1 MKFIAWRCFL
11 SIVLCLLMHVSFSQ
25 KFMHG
30 AGTGVFVNLSPL
42 IKPSI
47 PTILTYSPRINFI
60 ETSALS
66 VSAGIP
72 FSVGFGTTYY
82 TNYNTS
88 NGMEVENSATY
99 IINIPAMVNLNVG
112 AGSSKLSEKRVGF
125 FIGGGVAYQYGQ
137 YVLDEYNGV
146 TNVYPKV
153 KQTSLG
159 PAGNIGIRFAVGKHQ
174 KNIEA
179 KFSYMR
185 SLREDK
191 VSALGIM
198 ALFNF

>member
-1 MKFIAWRCFL
+1 MINRFIL
-11 SIVLCLLMHVSFSQ
+11 STLFCLLLHASYSQ

-30 AGTGVFVNLSPL
+30 AGTGVFINLSPFTQ
-42 IKPSI
+42 PAI
-47 PTILTYSPRINFI
+47 PTVLIYSPRINFF
-60 ETSALS
+60 ETNALS

-82 TNYNTS
+82 TNYYS
-88 NGMEVENSATY
+88 ANGLDVENTTTY
-99 IINIPAMVNLNVG
+99 VINIPAMINLNIG
-112 AGSSKLSEKRVGF
+112 AGSSKQTEKRFGF
-125 FIGGGVAYQYGQ
+125 FIGGGVSYQYGR

-146 TNVYPKV
+146 TNEYPKV
-153 KQTSLG
+153 KETSVG
-159 PAGNIGIRFAVGKHQ
+159 PAGNIGLRFAVGKHQ

-185 SLREDK
+185 SLKEDK
-191 VSALGIM
+191 ISALGIV